1 MYKINI
7 AGTELAF
14 ECSPE
19 DTIARAAI
27 RAGIG
32 LPYECNVGSC
42 GTCKVELLS
51 GEVESNW
58 PAAPGLN
65 DRDRSRGRVLGCQS
79 RPGSDC
85 TIKARVADQYLSG
98 CVPRRFTATL
108 SGQRDLTHDIREFR
122 FTLAEPVDFLPGQYA
137 LLQLPGVEG
146 QRAYSM
152 CNIAQDGAT
161 WHFQVRRV
169 PGGQGGAVLFDGLR
183 TGDTVA
189 FDGPYGLAYLRTDNE
204 RDIVCIAGGSGLAPM
219 ISIARGMA
227 ANPALASRKL
237 HFFYGGRTAR
247 DICGGDMLAEL
258 PGFGERIFWHP
269 VISMPEVD
277 GHQWNGPTGFV
288 HQLAGDTLGAALR
301 EHEIYFAGPPAMAQA
316 VQRMLYEA
324 GVPAAQVHYD
334 AFY

>member
-1 MYKINI
+1 MYKITI
-7 AGTELAF
+7 AGTDLAF
-14 ECSPE
+14 DCAPG

-42 GTCKVELLS
+42 GSCKIELLS
-51 GEVESNW
+51 GEVASNW
-58 PAAPGLN
+58 PAAPGLSE
-65 DRDRSRGRVLGCQS
+65 RDRGRGRVLGCQS

-85 TIKARVADQYLSG
+85 TVKARVADQYLSG
-98 CVPRRFTATL
+98 CLPRRVEARL
-108 SGQRDLTHDIREFR
+108 SGQRDLTHDIREFH

-152 CNIAQDGAT
+152 SNIAGDGLG
-161 WHFQVRRV
+161 WQFQIRRI
-169 PGGQGGAVLFDGLR
+169 PGGQGGKALFERLAPGA
-183 TGDTVA
+183 TVA
-189 FDGPYGLAYLRTDNE
+189 LDGPYGLAYLRTDSP

-227 ANPALASRKL
+227 ADPALATRKL

-247 DICGGDMLAEL
+247 DICGRDMLAEL

-269 VISMPEVD
+269 VISMPEAD
-277 GHQWNGPTGFV
+277 GHRWDGPTGFV
-288 HQLAGDTLGAALR
+288 HQLASDTLGGALR

-316 VQRMLYEA
+316 VQRMLYDS